1 MSYLVGPALPSPSP
15 IIAGIKRSPF
25 REDSLPALYPVKLE
39 RADNGELLRA
49 RVGISLVDDY
59 LAYLQAVGRAET
71 TQSSYAYDLAV
82 FCRWLHSQSPDVAIE
97 KSLKQLTAVQVL
109 SFVGFQRSSE
119 DGRVPKALRTVHR
132 RLVALARFFD
142 WAQVVG
148 VVDHN
153 PVPRD
158 HATSQFKG
166 RASRSLALVR
176 VPTPLP
182 RPAPADELAA
192 FTATLHTWRD
202 RALVALLVGAG
213 LRLSEALGLRL
224 ADLDWGGRQ
233 VFVRRGKG
241 GRQRWAMAPEPAWA
255 ALKTYVDTERPEP
268 ESSENHTFVVLHGH
282 HRGQPLTANAVQS
295 IFRRHRVEAGAPNV
309 MPHRLRH
316 TCGTDLHRAGMPL
329 EFLQEQLGHRRI
341 DSTRLYV
348 YISNERLRQAY
359 DAVQPQLY
367 QLPPTEVR

>member
-1 MSYLVGPALPSPSP
+1 MSYLVGAALPSP

-25 REDSLPALYPVKLE
+25 QEDFLPELYPVQLE
-39 RADNGELLRA
+39 RGANGELVRA
-49 RVGISLVDDY
+49 RIGIPIVDDY
-59 LAYLQAVGRAET
+59 LAYLQAIGRAET

-82 FCRWLHSQSPDVAIE
+82 FCRWLHAQAPDVGIDE
-97 KSLKQLTAVQVL
+97 SLKHLTAAQVF
-109 SFVGFQRSSE
+109 SFISFERSSAS
-119 DGRVPKALRTVHR
+119 GHQPKALRTVHR

-142 WAQVVG
+142 WAQIAG
-148 VVDHN
+148 LVDHN

-158 HATSQFKG
+158 RATNHFKG
-166 RASRSLALVR
+166 RASRPLAFMR

-241 GRQRWAMAPEPAWA
+241 GRQRWAMAPEAAWT
-255 ALKTYVDTERPEP
+255 ALKSYIDTERPEP
-268 ESSENHTFVVLHGH
+268 ASSEDYTFVVLHGH
-282 HRGQPLTANAVQS
+282 RRGESLTANAVQS
-295 IFRRHRVEAGAPNV
+295 IFRRHRVQADAPNV
-309 MPHRLRH
+309 TPHRLRH

-359 DAVQPQLY
+359 DAVQPRLY
-367 QLPPTEVR
+367 QLPPTEVG